1 MSIDLNATLIGEKPS
16 DGVLR
21 YAVAE
26 MVSEHGVPEDMCR
39 EALLAEWPV
48 EDRFTR
54 LGHWI
59 GRAEERLRT
68 MNAKRQRRASLFYSL
83 SGPFQRPRM
92 VLLSAGGVIVAA
104 RRVFV
109 EGLIDLPAVAWTALL
124 GRPKIP
130 RSFFSQRGCVRA
142 KPRLVPRTY

>member
-26 MVSEHGVPEDMCR
+26 MVNEHGVPEDMCR

-68 MNAKRQRRASLFYSL
+68 TKTKKQRRAPLFYSL
-83 SGPFQRPRM
+83 GGPFQRPRM
-92 VLLSAGGVIVAA
+92 VLLGAAASSLLRGV
-104 RRVFV
+104 
-109 EGLIDLPAVAWTALL
+109 
-124 GRPKIP
+124 
-130 RSFFSQRGCVRA
+130 FSLKG
-142 KPRLVPRTY
+142 